1 LPLES
6 KTRFCPHLSN
16 TRDTIGTSM
25 PFEEDLKAARIATRT
40 NMDTKLAATIAKFRE
55 TTEKLK
61 SARPTTKLTEYV
73 TPKNID
79 PPTAAARRA
88 ATAATRK
95 EGPKCHAVTLEGR
108 KCQFGATCGMF
119 CKKHFSMM

>member
-1 LPLES
+1 MS
-6 KTRFCPHLSN
+6 
-16 TRDTIGTSM
+16 
-25 PFEEDLKAARIATRT
+25 FEEELKAARLATRT
-40 NMDTKLAATIAKFRE
+40 NMDAKLAATIAKFRE
-55 TTEKLK
+55 TTEKIK
-61 SARPTTKLTEYV
+61 AARPATKVTEYV
-73 TPKNID
+73 TPKNAE

-88 ATAATRK
+88 ATAAATKK

>member
-1 LPLES
+1 
-6 KTRFCPHLSN
+6 
-16 TRDTIGTSM
+16 M
-25 PFEEDLKAARIATRT
+25 PFEEELKAARIATRT
-40 NMDTKLAATIAKFRE
+40 NMDAKLAATIAKFRASS
-55 TTEKLK
+55 EKIK
-61 SARPTTKLTEYV
+61 AARPTTKLTEYV
-73 TPKNID
+73 TPKNAE

-88 ATAATRK
+88 ATAAATKK